1 MRLINCKEIREEML
15 NEAREKIASIPE
27 KLKLAIIQV
36 EGDDASEVYIKN
48 KIKTAESVGIEV
60 VTIRTR
66 RTITAFE
73 LSCIIGTVTTNDS
86 ITGVMLQLPLPE
98 HLKPFERDLLDAIS
112 WDKDVDGLTSTNVAK
127 LWLGEDC
134 ITPATPTGILRLLPE
149 DLNGKSVTIIN
160 RSNLIG
166 KPLSKLLLD
175 RNATV
180 QICHSKTYKLNA
192 KIACS
197 DYVITGIGKPKYFKD
212 CQFYDVLSPT
222 AWIDCGI
229 NRDVNGK
236 LCGDVDIDSF
246 KNRDV
251 EITPV
256 PGGVGTLTT
265 AQLMLNVIKAYE
277 LQKGK

>member
-1 MRLINCKEIREEML
+1 MRLINCKEIREQML
-15 NEAREKIASIPE
+15 TEAREKIASIPE
-27 KLKLAIIQV
+27 KLTLAIISA
-36 EGDDASEVYIKN
+36 GDDDASKVYIKN
-48 KIKTAESVGIEV
+48 KIKTAESVGILTKHYHIYPGESAYDV
-60 VTIRTR
+60 ATLISR
-66 RTITAFE
+66 
-73 LSCIIGTVTTNDS
+73 LNDKPN
-86 ITGVMLQLPLPE
+86 ITGIMLQLPLRDE
-98 HLKPFERDLLDAIS
+98 FKPFERDLLDAIS

-149 DLNGKSVTIIN
+149 DLSGKAITIVN

-166 KPLSKLLLD
+166 KPLAKLLLD

-180 QICHSKTYKLNA
+180 QICHSKTDKLKA

-212 CQFYDVLSPT
+212 YPYYEILSPT

-229 NRDVNGK
+229 NRDENGK

-251 EITPV
+251 AITPV

-277 LQKGK
+277 LQRGK